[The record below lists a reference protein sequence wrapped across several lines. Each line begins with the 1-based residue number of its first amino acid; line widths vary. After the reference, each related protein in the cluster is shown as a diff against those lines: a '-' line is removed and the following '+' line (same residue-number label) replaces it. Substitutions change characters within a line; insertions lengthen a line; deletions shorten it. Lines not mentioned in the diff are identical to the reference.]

1 MSTILSII
9 VPVYKV
15 ENYLESCVYSIIN
28 QTLTNF
34 ELILVDDGSP
44 DRSSEICDQ
53 LGKTDDRIKV
63 VHKDNGGVSS
73 ARNIGLNLASGKWVT
88 FIDAD
93 DCISPNF
100 IEGLFAPIFDDNSEV
115 QFVQGG
121 CKCWDGLSNYRVE
134 QSYIDYCSNNPENLY
149 SNFRGLIVSKLF
161 LREIIDGSGANK
173 PIRFDEN
180 MSLAEDMLFTLEY
193 IARIDKYAFVK
204 ETGYFYR
211 QNNQA
216 SLTKGKKR
224 RSLDS
229 EFYSFRKIYN
239 ANLEY
244 INTKSIKCENARF
257 RYEQMSRNFWSL
269 LYSLRLSSLSH
280 GQRLI
285 LLNEEIIP
293 MYGKL
298 LNYLS
303 FRPYSIDNLL
313 LLLLKKHKFKMYN
326 MITSSMFF
334 LKNLIDK

>member
-134 QSYIDYCSNNPENLY
+134 QSYIDYCSNNASGIRYCSCFPQRARNRYCLPD
-149 SNFRGLIVSKLF
+149 SNSCAWMRPGYDFR
-161 LREIIDGSGANK
+161 
-173 PIRFDEN
+173 
-180 MSLAEDMLFTLEY
+180 
-193 IARIDKYAFVK
+193 
-204 ETGYFYR
+204 
-211 QNNQA
+211 
-216 SLTKGKKR
+216 
-224 RSLDS
+224 
-229 EFYSFRKIYN
+229 SFMFH
-239 ANLEY
+239 
-244 INTKSIKCENARF
+244 RF
-257 RYEQMSRNFWSL
+257 R
-269 LYSLRLSSLSH
+269 
-280 GQRLI
+280 
-285 LLNEEIIP
+285 
-293 MYGKL
+293 
-298 LNYLS
+298 
-303 FRPYSIDNLL
+303 
-313 LLLLKKHKFKMYN
+313 
-326 MITSSMFF
+326 
-334 LKNLIDK
+334 